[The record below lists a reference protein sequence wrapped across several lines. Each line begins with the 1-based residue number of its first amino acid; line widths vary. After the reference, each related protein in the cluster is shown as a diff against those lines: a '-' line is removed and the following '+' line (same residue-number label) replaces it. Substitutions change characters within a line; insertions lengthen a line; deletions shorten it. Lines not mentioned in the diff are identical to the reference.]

1 MADTRKIPCSVCGTE
16 PVTVGDY
23 VEGDEHEVVCDGC
36 EAKANQPECPL
47 CDGFGFVRPEKRNL
61 SSSDYCDC
69 DAGKRI
75 AKSDQSFLGEYLT
88 EKE

>member
-1 MADTRKIPCSVCGTE
+1 MKFITCPKCFEMMDPSDPCC
-16 PVTVGDY
+16 P
-23 VEGDEHEVVCDGC
+23 CL
-36 EAKANQPECPL
+36 QPPTCVI

-69 DAGKRI
+69 EAGKRI